1 MSGETPDPQSFFRER
16 LPEQW
21 NRALSQQEQLV
32 AAAQKVLDGMRAVEA
47 TLRVIVDGEPFDLN
61 VTQGIMGKT
70 GAAKQPPVLTL
81 VLDRRAFARVVR
93 EAGDSAMGFL
103 GGLSGLAGEMKLTKS
118 RLDNL
123 KGLKGALRF
132 EVVGDD
138 GFVLLTHFGA
148 DAIPEQPDTT
158 LSVDPDTYEELRA
171 GKLDPQ
177 AAFMG
182 GKIRIAGDMQLA
194 MQLALAALSPD

>member
-1 MSGETPDPQSFFRER
+1 MSEETPDPRSFFRER

-21 NRALSQQEQLV
+21 NRALAEQQQVV
-32 AAAQKVLDGMRAVEA
+32 AAAQKVLDGMRAVDA

-61 VTQGIMGKT
+61 VTRGLMGES
-70 GAAKQPPVLTL
+70 GAAKHPPVLTL
-81 VLDRRAFARVVR
+81 VLDRRAFARVVS

-123 KGLKGALRF
+123 TGLKGALRF

-138 GFVLLTHFGA
+138 GFVLLTHFGP

-158 LSVDPDTYEELRA
+158 LSVDPDTYQELRA

-182 GKIRIAGDMQLA
+182 GKIRIAGNMQLA

>member
-1 MSGETPDPQSFFRER
+1 MSEQTPDPQSFFRER

-21 NRALSQQEQLV
+21 NRALAEQEQV
-32 AAAQKVLDGMRAVEA
+32 VVAAQKVLDGMRAVNA

-61 VTQGIMGKT
+61 VTQGTMSKT

-81 VLDRRAFARVVR
+81 ILDRKAFARVVS

-103 GGLSGLAGEMKLTKS
+103 GGLSGLAGDMKLTKG

-123 KGLKGALRF
+123 NGLKGALRF

-138 GFVLLTHFGA
+138 GFVLLTHFGPDPVPA
-148 DAIPEQPDTT
+148 EPDTK
-158 LSVDPDTYEELRA
+158 LSVDPDTYAELRA

-182 GKIRIAGDMQLA
+182 GKIRIAGNMQLA